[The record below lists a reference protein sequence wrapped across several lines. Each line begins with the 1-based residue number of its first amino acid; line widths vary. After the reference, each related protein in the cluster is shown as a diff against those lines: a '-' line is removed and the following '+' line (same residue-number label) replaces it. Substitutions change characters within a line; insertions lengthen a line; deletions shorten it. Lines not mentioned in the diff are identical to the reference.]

1 MLREQANETT
11 EERNQ
16 FVGSTISILS
26 GARRRPECPFR
37 IKLRSLSAQLGSPL
51 CPQQRASSARPARCE
66 SAPILPEQWLYGLLR
81 ALVSAKS
88 FPGERLFCH
97 RRLRRNE
104 PLRNLTPAPRR
115 QDHTTSPYA
124 ITALVSHGV
133 RVHRISPHVRDDG
146 QRPSSAV
153 RRAELWG

>member
-37 IKLRSLSAQLGSPL
+37 IKLRSLSAQLGSPCAL
-51 CPQQRASSARPARCE
+51 NNGHRRPDLPGPK
-66 SAPILPEQWLYGLLR
+66 SAPILPAQWLYGLLR

-88 FPGERLFCH
+88 FPGEWLFCH